1 MDKTYVGTSLAAMAP
16 GLENKPVTGVRLLDT
31 NGDITGEAGN
41 ETGFVIEAL
50 HPDGTNAMAAA
61 ILAEVSGMVYRPYD
75 GQNAMLDP
83 SAELGDGVSVGG
95 MYSLIASADASL
107 DTLYPVSIA
116 AGGSDE
122 IDDEYPFKSPL
133 ERQIERNYAETRS
146 LITKSNEEILLK
158 VENEI
163 SGLSASVDVK
173 LDSITSQ
180 VTGLAESVNGLSKSV
195 STISQKV
202 DNITLSVSNS
212 ETSSVIS
219 LNVNGITVSSDT
231 VSFTGD
237 VVFASNLQDGTTV
250 ISGDNIQTG
259 TITTAHI
266 KLGGNME
273 VYEYVDSDVMG
284 GYLGY
289 TIGGYGGSAGM
300 HMRAETEYYSSDR
313 TFRSGEV
320 LVTGSGAALI
330 YGKDVSSGDSIIA
343 QVSCAASEV
352 TLEIDSEQLAWTG
365 YAFVSKG
372 EANLGTSQQPWDT
385 VYANTTEIQ
394 TSDRNKKNTIAYDV
408 GMYDTLFDALK
419 PATFKLNSGTSGR
432 RHLGMIAQD
441 VEESL
446 VDCGIAS
453 VDFAGFIKSPRDD
466 GGYDYALRYGEFVA
480 LLIWQVQNLK
490 KRMEALEHGKGN

>member
-1 MDKTYVGTSLAAMAP
+1 MDKTYIGTSLAAMAP

-50 HPDGTNAMAAA
+50 HPNGTNAMAAA

-75 GQNAMLDP
+75 GQDAMLDP

-163 SGLSASVDVK
+163 SGLSSSVDVK

-180 VTGLAESVNGLSKSV
+180 VTGLAESVNGLSESV

-259 TITTAHI
+259 TITAAHI
-266 KLGGNME
+266 KLGGDMD
-273 VYEYVDSDVMG
+273 VYEYVDSN
-284 GYLGY
+284 
-289 TIGGYGGSAGM
+289 TIGGTIGYTTGAFGGAGI
-300 HMRAETEYYSSDR
+300 HMAADGDYVNKEWRN
-313 TFRSGEV
+313 GEV
-320 LVTGSGAALI
+320 LVTSDGASVMFGGS
-330 YGKDVSSGDSIIA
+330 KSGIISQITCYDSA
-343 QVSCAASEV
+343 V
-352 TLEIDSEQLAWTG
+352 TLEADGGNLTWTG
-365 YAFVSKG
+365 YGLVSNN
-372 EANLGTSQQPWDT
+372 EANLGTSRQPWDT

-408 GMYDTLFDALK
+408 GMYDALFDALK